1 MDEID
6 YFREWKVRKALTQP
20 ILVLGTEKPL
30 LILNITLCACI
41 VMASRFTWPAFFVL
55 PLFVILHG
63 ICITVSKSDPR
74 AISIFKRSTRYSQG
88 YYPPVKSIHCRK
100 TIRKFSSFP
109 EEIKRT

>member
-1 MDEID
+1 MTEID
-6 YFREWKVRKALTQP
+6 YFREWRIRKALTQP

-30 LILNITLCACI
+30 LILNVTLCVCI

-74 AISIFKRSTRYSQG
+74 AITIFKRSTRYSQG
-88 YYPPVKSIHCRK
+88 YYPAVKSSKCNKKAR
-100 TIRKFSSFP
+100 TFSSFP
-109 EEIKRT
+109 DEIKKS